1 MTITCTLEI
10 KATAHTQLRVN
21 GEVYSKIATLKHEN
35 GRIIAQFLYHG
46 PLDAVVLNCVRQQP
60 IINGRPNMFRG
71 ELYQL
76 AGYELLDVENE
87 RVVEK

>member
-1 MTITCTLEI
+1 MTVICTLEI
-10 KATAHTQLRVN
+10 KTSCHKDESDREA
-21 GEVYSKIATLKHEN
+21 YSKIATLKHEN

-60 IINGRPNMFRG
+60 IINGRPNIFRG

-76 AGYELLDVENE
+76 AGYELLDVEKE

>member
-1 MTITCTLEI
+1 MTIACTLEI
-10 KATAHTQLRVN
+10 KAIDGKDGSDR
-21 GEVYSKIATLKHEN
+21 EVYSKIATLKHEN

-46 PLDAVVLNCVRQQP
+46 PLNAVALNCVKQQP

-76 AGYELLDVENE
+76 AGYELLDIENE
-87 RVVEK
+87 RVVER